1 MKRFLKKILVI
12 LSIATI
18 ITISS
23 TSEYFFGNLAS
34 KVMADTAYSA
44 TDIKNAVYSQDE
56 PNIFLTL
63 LSDTTVFVGE
73 LMENLLIDA
82 MGTAGTPT
90 IDSIVFNEY
99 LLTRIDYFRT
109 GVTVDSS
116 EANTFTITLK
126 SFVSNL
132 YVTLVA
138 VVTVIYIFILVYVGV
153 RVVMT
158 SVADQQAKYK
168 QMLSSW
174 AIGLLLLFTF
184 HYILS
189 YVVEINDLSVNFIR
203 TNFASNQEANEN
215 IATLMDKLKK
225 EGVETTYKK
234 LTQKGKETVG
244 NEAAKIDNLPNTS
257 EYFELYTSVNIV
269 KAIVW
274 IALLSKT
281 ILIAI
286 LYIKRLIMITF
297 LILIFPFITIAYVLD
312 RVKEGKSKVFDTWFR
327 AFFTNVFI
335 NLLHAITFVVVVQM
349 ALRAED
355 WGWILPVV
363 AILVFDKLADQISS
377 LLGISDANASISSQI
392 KATVELSSN
401 MIKDIKAGVSG
412 KISNSDVELRNEIK
426 TMGSMNGYLNQNG
439 YSANRYSINNG
450 SNQNPINS
458 NPNVNANISSNGDL
472 NAKNTVVSINS
483 ATIDS
488 ASINSASSITNGG
501 MAGDVDSVKG
511 ILNVTSDMKLN
522 STSNVSANVHG
533 TAEVRATSNEKSF
546 DGKAANIS
554 KENITVTPSVN
565 VNVKSAPK
573 VDMASV
579 ISGIGLMGKSV
590 DGNLLSTNTD
600 SRKNKS
606 NRKSEKEEYYSSENV
621 ENDEADSDDYMDTVL
636 RNSGI
641 DPKLFSKE
649 EKEKIFNQQIESYK
663 RKSREKL
670 ATLEKRKN
678 RKDDSYININT
689 NISDID

>member
-426 TMGSMNGYLNQNG
+426 TMGSMNAYLNQNG

-458 NPNVNANISSNGDL
+458 NPNVNANISSNG
-472 NAKNTVVSINS
+472 A
-483 ATIDS
+483 
-488 ASINSASSITNGG
+488 
-501 MAGDVDSVKG
+501 M
-511 ILNVTSDMKLN
+511 
-522 STSNVSANVHG
+522 
-533 TAEVRATSNEKSF
+533 
-546 DGKAANIS
+546 
-554 KENITVTPSVN
+554 
-565 VNVKSAPK
+565 
-573 VDMASV
+573 V
-579 ISGIGLMGKSV
+579 I
-590 DGNLLSTNTD
+590 
-600 SRKNKS
+600 
-606 NRKSEKEEYYSSENV
+606 
-621 ENDEADSDDYMDTVL
+621 
-636 RNSGI
+636 
-641 DPKLFSKE
+641 
-649 EKEKIFNQQIESYK
+649 
-663 RKSREKL
+663 
-670 ATLEKRKN
+670 
-678 RKDDSYININT
+678 
-689 NISDID
+689 